1 MDDMERSSTI
11 RGVVF
16 DAIPSKQ
23 IRAAYNII
31 EKDLQKVISRSYSD
45 WIPADVY
52 SALRNE
58 TSELVVAYKDEQYAG
73 FLVLSMLSEFGGEK
87 KLFVWVAY
95 ANPEY
100 NVAEETFDFLGR
112 VAKNSN
118 LVAIEFDSSRSGW
131 MRVAKQQGY
140 RAITTTYRKEV

>member
-1 MDDMERSSTI
+1 MERSSTI

-16 DAIPSKQ
+16 DAIPPEQ

-52 SALRNE
+52 SALRNG

-73 FLVLSMLSEFGGEK
+73 FLVLSILSEFGGEK
-87 KLFVWVAY
+87 KLFVWVCLLY
-95 ANPEY
+95 TSPSPR
-100 NVAEETFDFLGR
+100 DGLLSR
-112 VAKNSN
+112 MP
-118 LVAIEFDSSRSGW
+118 SS
-131 MRVAKQQGY
+131 A
-140 RAITTTYRKEV
+140 

>member
-1 MDDMERSSTI
+1 MERSLTI

-16 DAIPSKQ
+16 DAIPPEK
-23 IRAAYNII
+23 IKAAYNII
-31 EKDLQKVISRSYSD
+31 EKDLQKVISKSYSD

-52 SALRNE
+52 SSLRNKN
-58 TSELVVAYKDEQYAG
+58 SELVVAYEEENYAG
-73 FLVLSMLSEFGGEK
+73 FLVLSILNEFGGEK

-100 NVAEETFDFLGR
+100 NIAEETFDFLSR
-112 VAKNSN
+112 AAKNSN

-140 RAITTTYRKEV
+140 KAISTTYRKEV